1 MTSERKCREWDIMPD
16 CSIVPGWVRSYRAG
30 LGRARCAYPVHFR
43 QHSAADWF
51 PVRAEP
57 SFGCCCWGHLDSW
70 KEKKKK
76 WRTSIRWNPSF
87 PSRVWTTRRW
97 LCPQWTSID
106 LDNSASSNKCKPS
119 GGPNPGSPAAAGV
132 YLLLCLQQV
141 RAATAPKL

>member
-70 KEKKKK
+70 KEKKKNDEPVSTEIRHFHHECGRHVVGFALSEPVSI
-76 WRTSIRWNPSF
+76 WTAARPRTSANHQEDQIQAVQQQQEF
-87 PSRVWTTRRW
+87 IYFFV
-97 LCPQWTSID
+97 
-106 LDNSASSNKCKPS
+106 SNK
-119 GGPNPGSPAAAGV
+119 
-132 YLLLCLQQV
+132 
-141 RAATAPKL
+141 